1 MARRPD
7 LLGAASRLPRVD
19 LSAFPTRALLR
30 WDLAVRL
37 FLSLAIPLGVGVA
50 LGDVGQVSIA
60 ATMAAA
66 LVSFGTLGPD
76 MSSRPWQAVTAL
88 GVPLAIVLGV
98 ASSRLASG
106 GVVMVFLLFTAF
118 GAFARAGFVA
128 QLSWFPVAT
137 AGMLA
142 ALLIGPEA
150 SLGQVAVGAALGA
163 VLAVVLSIVV
173 PLLLRPP
180 TLTLPAQALQVD
192 TDRLRRMVRHPSW
205 HDWAFPLV
213 LGVVSAALLVVFD
226 VLTGGFKPYWAVLAF
241 VSVLAPTAAE
251 TRRSAWETITSTVA
265 GVALAALVL
274 ALDLRPSATAVTI
287 AVLGTVGAL
296 LLLRQ
301 GFASKALIT
310 PLPVVLATATPGTD
324 AAFAL
329 PVRLGEY
336 VVGAALGVVVVVLTD
351 WADRQVTTASTQET
365 AIVG

>member
-1 MARRPD
+1 M
-7 LLGAASRLPRVD
+7 D
-19 LSAFPTRALLR
+19 LSAFPTRGLLR
-30 WDLAVRL
+30 WDLAVRIL
-37 FLSLAIPLGVGVA
+37 LSLTVPLGIGIVVD
-50 LGDVGQVSIA
+50 DVGEVTIA
-60 ATMAAA
+60 ATMAAT
-66 LVSFGTLGPD
+66 LVSFGNLGPD
-76 MSSRPWQAVTAL
+76 LSSRPWQAVTAL
-88 GVPLAIVLGV
+88 GVPLAMVLGV
-98 ASSRLASG
+98 ASSRLTSG
-106 GVVMVFLLFTAF
+106 GVLVVFLLFTAF

-142 ALLIGPEA
+142 ALLVGPEA
-150 SLGQVAVGAALGA
+150 SLAQVAVGAVVGA

-180 TLTLPAQALQVD
+180 PLTVPAEALDVD
-192 TDRLRRMVRHPSW
+192 TDRLRRMVRHPAW

-213 LGVVSAALLVVFD
+213 LGVASAALLVVFD
-226 VLTGGFKPYWAVLAF
+226 RVTGGFKPYWSVLAF

-265 GVALAALVL
+265 GVALAAVVL
-274 ALDLRPSATAVTI
+274 ALDLNPSATAVTI
-287 AVLGTVGAL
+287 VVLGTVGAL

-301 GFASKALIT
+301 GFVSKALIT
-310 PLPVVLATATPGTD
+310 PLPVVLAVANPGAD

-351 WADRQVTTASTQET
+351 WAGRRVATASTEET

>member
-1 MARRPD
+1 M
-7 LLGAASRLPRVD
+7 D

-50 LGDVGQVSIA
+50 LGDAGQVSIA

-88 GVPLAIVLGV
+88 GVPLAIVLGA

-106 GVVMVFLLFTAF
+106 GVVMVFLLFTAL
-118 GAFARAGFVA
+118 GRSREGLRRRLLLVSGCHGRDAGGT
-128 QLSWFPVAT
+128 S
-137 AGMLA
+137 
-142 ALLIGPEA
+142 IGPGA

-296 LLLRQ
+296 LLLRH

-310 PLPVVLATATPGTD
+310 PLPVVLATATPEPTRPSPCPSD
-324 AAFAL
+324 
-329 PVRLGEY
+329 
-336 VVGAALGVVVVVLTD
+336 
-351 WADRQVTTASTQET
+351 
-365 AIVG
+365 

>member
-1 MARRPD
+1 
-7 LLGAASRLPRVD
+7 VD
-19 LSAFPTRALLR
+19 LSAFPTRAVLR

-37 FLSLAIPLGVGVA
+37 LLSLAVPLGVGVA
-50 LGDVGQVSIA
+50 VGDAGELTIA
-60 ATMAAA
+60 ATMAAV
-66 LVSFGTLGPD
+66 LVSFGNLGPD
-76 MSSRPWQAVTAL
+76 LSSWSWRAVTTL
-88 GVPLAIVLGV
+88 GVPLAMVLGV

-106 GVVMVFLLFTAF
+106 GVLVVFGLFTAF

-142 ALLIGPEA
+142 ALLLGPEA
-150 SLGQVAVGAALGA
+150 SLGQIAVGAVVGA
-163 VLAVVLSIVV
+163 VLAAVLSIVV

-180 TLTLPAQALQVD
+180 TLTLPAEALQVD
-192 TDRLRRMVRHPSW
+192 TDRLHRMVRHPAW

-213 LGVVSAALLVVFD
+213 LGVASAALLVVFD
-226 VLTGGFKPYWAVLAF
+226 SLTGGFKPYWSVLAF

-265 GVALAALVL
+265 GVALAAVVL
-274 ALDLRPSATAVTI
+274 ALDLRPTATAVTI
-287 AVLGTVGAL
+287 AVLGIVGAL

-301 GFASKALIT
+301 GFVSKALIT
-310 PLPVVLATATPGTD
+310 PLPVVLAAATPGGD

-336 VVGAALGVVVVVLTD
+336 VAGAALGVVVVVLTD
-351 WADRQVTTASTQET
+351 WAGRRVTTASTQET
-365 AIVG
+365 SIVG